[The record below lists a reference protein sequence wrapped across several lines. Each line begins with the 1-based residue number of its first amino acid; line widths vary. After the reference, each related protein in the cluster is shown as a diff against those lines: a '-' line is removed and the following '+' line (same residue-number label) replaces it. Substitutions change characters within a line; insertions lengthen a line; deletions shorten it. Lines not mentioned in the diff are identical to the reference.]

1 MKHNIQK
8 KRLIAILVIFKPD
21 LINFK
26 KVVLQH
32 EKNFNS
38 IILVNN
44 SPEISLKTFQ
54 SKITSIIYNDD
65 NVGLAVALNIGI
77 LEAKKRG
84 AEMVALFDQDSM
96 LPNNFCKRMLQLINS
111 YHDYKNT
118 AVFSPIYLN
127 KITNVYGSIINFK
140 PFQLIRTQPNKFL
153 NVSYP
158 KYVIT
163 SSSFIPIKAID
174 KVGLMREELFI
185 DFIDIE
191 WCLRARSYGY
201 SIVSFSKVEIEH
213 YLGDSSVKF
222 MGKNY
227 PIHSPLRM
235 YYNFRNSLYLYRLK
249 EIDIN
254 WRIIDATRNLFRVIF
269 YMVLVGNRITYIKY
283 IFKGYFHGLIKKMG
297 KLEE

>member
-213 YLGDSSVKF
+213 YLGDSSVTF

-254 WRIIDATRNLFRVIF
+254 WRIIDAARNLFRVIF
-269 YMVLVGNRITYIKY
+269 YIVLVGNRITYIKY